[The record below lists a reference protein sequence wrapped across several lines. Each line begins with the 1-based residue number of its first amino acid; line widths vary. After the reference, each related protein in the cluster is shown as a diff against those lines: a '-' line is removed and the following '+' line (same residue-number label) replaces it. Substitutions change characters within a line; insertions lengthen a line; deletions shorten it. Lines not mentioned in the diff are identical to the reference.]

1 MTENFHSDICSKLE
15 FPKIIEK
22 LKYYSSTPLGSEKC
36 ENINFETDMLFVNK
50 ELELTDQ
57 MKNLITVEGGIR
69 LDGIK
74 DVKKIISGLKIEGYF
89 IPSDKLL
96 WILDFLKISRYAGTF
111 IKIRNEDSYGEYAGL
126 SDIAENIFTDKLL
139 EHNIEVTVDE
149 NGNVKDS
156 ASVKLRQIRNEIKRK
171 SESLRKTLTKIL
183 KDVSDQDLTRDDII
197 SLRDGRF
204 VIPVKIEN
212 KRKVQGIIHSSSASG
227 ITVFIEPAET
237 IEINNEITELA
248 YEEKRE
254 VEVILKEIS
263 SQLASKIS
271 ELLESCE
278 AVSVLDFL
286 NAKARYAVD
295 INAVKPQLT
304 GSIKILNAYHP
315 ILLGR
320 LKKESVVPLNF
331 EMDESFNTVVITGPN
346 AGGKTV
352 SLKTLGILQLMVQS
366 GLLVPCE
373 PHSEFRLFARIFVSI
388 GDEQSIENNLSS
400 FSSHLKYINEIIRF
414 ADDKSLVLIDEIC
427 SGTDPNSGSAL
438 AEAILEE
445 LSERGAVSVITTHIG
460 ELKSYA
466 YKNKKV
472 KNASLEFDLDTIS
485 PNFHFKIGIPGQ
497 SFTFEIAKKY
507 NIPEKIIKNAESCLN
522 ASEKN
527 TDDLIRELEENIQK
541 SRKLKSEYD
550 VSNTRLKGMLKI
562 YEDKVNSLK
571 QFEKEEIKSA
581 REKAEQIITDANRL
595 IEKTIKEIR
604 ESQNLKPADVKN
616 QFKLEA
622 DKIRGGKGDSESGSE
637 QKTKEFKKGDKV
649 IIKNSDT
656 AGVIEEII
664 HNVAKINANGI
675 IIKSKLQDIVQ
686 TVSQNSVIDFDSN
699 ERRSFY
705 DFKEIRQE
713 LDLRG
718 MYPED
723 IEVQI
728 EEFINDARNNGLSSL
743 RIIHGKGTGKLR
755 EKVKEILKTNKQI
768 KSQRFGNWNEGDSGV
783 TIIEI

>member
-1 MTENFHSDICSKLE
+1 MDIIHSDIYSKLE
-15 FPKIIEK
+15 FPKIIGK
-22 LKYYSSTPLGSEKC
+22 LRSYSSTPLGAEKC
-36 ENINFETDMLFVNK
+36 ENINFESEMLFVNK

-96 WILDFLKISRYAGTF
+96 WILDFLKISRYAKSF
-111 IKIRNEDSYGEYAGL
+111 IKLRNEDSHGEYAGL

-156 ASVKLRQIRNEIKRK
+156 ASVKLRQIRNEIKKK
-171 SESLRKTLTKIL
+171 SESLRKSLTKIL

-254 VEVILKEIS
+254 VEAILKELS
-263 SQLASKIS
+263 SQLAAKLP
-271 ELLESCE
+271 ELLESCDG
-278 AVSVLDFL
+278 VSMLDFL
-286 NAKARYAVD
+286 CAKARYAVE
-295 INAVKPQLT
+295 INAVKPLLS
-304 GSIKILNAYHP
+304 GNIKIFNAYHP
-315 ILLGR
+315 ILLEK
-320 LKKESVVPLNF
+320 LKKDSVVPLNF
-331 EMDESFNTVVITGPN
+331 EIDDTFNTVVITGPN

-352 SLKTLGILQLMVQS
+352 SLKTIGILQLMLQS

-373 PHSEFRLFARIFVSI
+373 PHSEFRLFDRIFVSI

-400 FSSHLKYINEIIRF
+400 FSSHLKYINEIIQN
-414 ADDKSLVLIDEIC
+414 ADKNSLVLIDEIC

-438 AEAILEE
+438 AEAILDE
-445 LSERGAVSVITTHIG
+445 LSERDAVSVITTHIG

-472 KNASLEFDLDTIS
+472 KNASLEFDLDSIS

-497 SFTFEIAKKY
+497 SFTFEIARKY
-507 NIPEKIIKNAESCLN
+507 CIPEQVIKNAESFLSK
-522 ASEKN
+522 SEKSA
-527 TDDLIRELEENIQK
+527 DDLIRELEHNIQK
-541 SRKLKSEYD
+541 YRKLKTEND
-550 VSNTRLKGMLKI
+550 VSNTRLKGMIKI
-562 YEDKVNSLK
+562 YEEKVSSLK
-571 QFEKEEIKSA
+571 KFENEEIKSA
-581 REKAEQIITDANRL
+581 RDKAGRIISDANRL

-604 ESQNLKPADVKN
+604 ESQNLKPSDIKN
-616 QFKLEA
+616 KYKTEA
-622 DKIRGGKGDSESGSE
+622 DKILGDLNNSQSGFE
-637 QKTKEFKKGDKV
+637 HKKTEFKLGDEV
-649 IIKNSDT
+649 IIKNSNT
-656 AGVIEEII
+656 AGIIEEII

-675 IIKSKLQDIVQ
+675 IIKSGLQDIEL
-686 TVSQNSVIDFDSN
+686 SMSKKSENNFGSD
-699 ERRSFY
+699 ERRSFF
-705 DFKEIRQE
+705 DFREIKQE

-718 MYPED
+718 LYPE
-723 IEVQI
+723 EVEDKI
-728 EEFINDARNNGLSSL
+728 EEFINDAKNNGLSVL

-755 EKVKEILKTNKQI
+755 EKVRDVLKKNKAV